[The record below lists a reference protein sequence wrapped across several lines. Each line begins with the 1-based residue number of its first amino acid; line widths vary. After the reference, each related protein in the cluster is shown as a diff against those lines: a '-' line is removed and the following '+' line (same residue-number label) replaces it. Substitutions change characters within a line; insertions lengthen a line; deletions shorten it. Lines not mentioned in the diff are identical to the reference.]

1 MGGQREGKSTGH
13 ICIGLLAHVDAGKTT
28 LAEGLLYTGGRIRR
42 LGRVDHQDAFLDNFH
57 LERERGITIFSK
69 QAQLTWEG
77 LDITLLD
84 TPGHVDFS
92 AEMERTL
99 QVIDYGVLV
108 ISGSDGV
115 QGHVQTLWRLLG
127 QYGIPVFLF
136 VNKMDQ
142 PDTDK
147 DRLLGELRA
156 KLGDGCLEF
165 GPEAEGGGEAWLE
178 ELSMCDEALLEEYL
192 ETGELADISV
202 AGAIAR
208 RHVFPC
214 YFGSALH
221 MEGLGE
227 LLDGIRRFALC
238 PEYSQEFGARVYKI
252 SRDASGNRLTHLK
265 VTGGVLRVKMPV
277 SNAGSAGA
285 EAEIWEEKVNQIRIY
300 GGGQF
305 EAVDEVEAGGICAV
319 TGLDRTFAGQ
329 GLGRES
335 SNEIPVLVPVLTY
348 GLVLP
353 EGSDAVKVLGQLRK
367 LEEEEPQ
374 LHVVWQRAA
383 NGRSGEAQNDS
394 ASEKGVPVGKGAS
407 AGGGLL
413 AGKRHVP
420 EIHVQV
426 MGEVQ
431 IEVLKRLIS
440 ERFGLDVEFTDG
452 QILYKETIA
461 DTVEGIGHFEPL
473 RHYAEVHLLLEP
485 GEPGSGLQFAS
496 SCSEDVLDRNWQRLV
511 LTHLEERTH
520 PGVLTGSPVTDMKIT
535 LLTGRSHI
543 KHTEGGDFRQATYRA
558 LRQGLMQSRS
568 VLLEPVMAFTLEV
581 PAGQV
586 GRAMSDI
593 QRMCGQFDPPETDGE
608 YAILKGSAPAST
620 IGSYQSEVNAYT
632 RGLGRFSCIL
642 KGYEPC
648 HDTEQVM
655 EQFGYDPEAD
665 VENPASSVF
674 CAHGAGFVVP
684 WDQVPEYAHVESGW
698 RGEAGGGTGEAD
710 GPCREGSGFGED
722 GTGRNGLRPVGEG
735 QRYGAGGGMAG
746 VEGNE
751 VRPTGE
757 GVPGRGVTAAAGR
770 KRAAEGRKQPASDYI
785 TQEEI
790 EEIFTRTYG
799 KSSRDYEPYRYH
811 QQNTGR
817 AASGDGGTSDS
828 TDSSGLADSPQGT
841 GRQAGS
847 GRSSGSGAKRA
858 PEDGQR
864 PSGRKG
870 ADEPGRKEEYLLVD
884 GYNIIFAWEDLH
896 DLAEANI
903 DSARDRLM
911 DVCSNYQGFAGC
923 TLILVFDAY
932 KVKGNTGSVQKYH
945 NIYVV
950 YTKEAETADQYI
962 EKTVHEIGRKHRVT
976 VATSDRLEQM
986 IIWGDGAVRLSAM
999 GFREAV
1005 EEASAQVREH
1015 VRRQETARNRP
1026 FEGLEL

>member
-1 MGGQREGKSTGH
+1 MGGQTEGKSTGH

-99 QVIDYGVLV
+99 QVLDYGILV

-147 DRLLGELRA
+147 DKLLGELRA
-156 KLGDGCLEF
+156 KLGDGCQEF
-165 GPEAEGGGEAWLE
+165 GPEAESGGESWLE

-221 MEGLGE
+221 MKGLEE

-238 PEYSQEFGARVYKI
+238 PEYPEEFSARVYKI
-252 SRDASGNRLTHLK
+252 SRDVAGNRLTHLK

-285 EAEIWEEKVNQIRIY
+285 ESEVWEEKVNQLRIY
-300 GGGQF
+300 GGAQY
-305 EAVDEVEAGGICAV
+305 EAVEAVEAGGICAV
-319 TGLDRTFAGQ
+319 TGLDKTFAGQ
-329 GLGRES
+329 GLGREGR
-335 SNEIPVLVPVLTY
+335 NELPILVPVLTY

-374 LHVVWQRAA
+374 LHVVWQRAV
-383 NGRSGEAQNDS
+383 GS
-394 ASEKGVPVGKGAS
+394 AS
-407 AGGGLL
+407 
-413 AGKRHVP
+413 

-461 DTVEGIGHFEPL
+461 GAVEGIGHFEPL

-496 SCSEDVLDRNWQRLV
+496 ACSEDVLDRNWQRLV

-520 PGVLTGSPVTDMKIT
+520 PGVLTGSPVTDMRIT
-535 LLTGRSHI
+535 LLTGRAHI

-558 LRQGLMQSRS
+558 LRQGLMQSES

-581 PAGQV
+581 PAGQM

-593 QRMCGQFDPPETDGE
+593 QRMCGRFDAPETDGE
-608 YAILKGSAPAST
+608 YAVLKGSAPAST
-620 IGSYQSEVNAYT
+620 IRSYQSEVNAYT
-632 RGLGRFSCIL
+632 RGLGRFSCSL
-642 KGYEPC
+642 QGYEPC

-684 WDQVPEYAHVESGW
+684 WDQVPAYAHVESGW
-698 RGEAGGGTGEAD
+698 QGEAVDSAAEGDGESGAGAD
-710 GPCREGSGFGED
+710 GRQSVGD
-722 GTGRNGLRPVGEG
+722 GRP
-735 QRYGAGGGMAG
+735 G
-746 VEGNE
+746 V
-751 VRPTGE
+751 
-757 GVPGRGVTAAAGR
+757 AAGR
-770 KRAAEGRKQPASDYI
+770 RRAADDRRESASDYI

-799 KSSRDYEPYRYH
+799 KSNRDYTPYRYH
-811 QQNTGR
+811 QQNTGW
-817 AASGDGGTSDS
+817 AAPKDGGASEAERT
-828 TDSSGLADSPQGT
+828 TEAGHQSPV
-841 GRQAGS
+841 RW
-847 GRSSGSGAKRA
+847 
-858 PEDGQR
+858 
-864 PSGRKG
+864 
-870 ADEPGRKEEYLLVD
+870 DEVKKEEYLLVD

-896 DLAEANI
+896 ALAEVNI

-986 IIWGDGAVRLSAM
+986 IIWGDGAVRLSAA

>member
-1 MGGQREGKSTGH
+1 MGGQTEGKSTGH

-99 QVIDYGVLV
+99 QVLDYGILV

-127 QYGIPVFLF
+127 QYRIPVFLF

-147 DRLLGELRA
+147 DKLLGELRA
-156 KLGDGCLEF
+156 KLGDGCQEF
-165 GPEAEGGGEAWLE
+165 GPEAESGGESWLE

-221 MEGLGE
+221 MKGLEE

-238 PEYSQEFGARVYKI
+238 PEYPEEFSARVYKI
-252 SRDASGNRLTHLK
+252 SRDAAGNRLTHLK

-285 EAEIWEEKVNQIRIY
+285 ESEVWEEKVNQLRIY
-300 GGGQF
+300 GGAQY
-305 EAVDEVEAGGICAV
+305 EAVEAVEAGGICAV
-319 TGLDRTFAGQ
+319 TGLDKTFAGQ
-329 GLGRES
+329 GLGREGR
-335 SNEIPVLVPVLTY
+335 NELPVLVPVLTY

-374 LHVVWQRAA
+374 LHVVWQRA
-383 NGRSGEAQNDS
+383 
-394 ASEKGVPVGKGAS
+394 VGS
-407 AGGGLL
+407 
-413 AGKRHVP
+413 VS

-461 DTVEGIGHFEPL
+461 GAVEGIGHFEPL

-496 SCSEDVLDRNWQRLV
+496 ACSEDVLDRNWQRLV

-520 PGVLTGSPVTDMKIT
+520 PGVLTGSPVTDMRIT
-535 LLTGRSHI
+535 LLTGRAHI

-558 LRQGLMQSRS
+558 LRQGLMQSES

-593 QRMCGQFDPPETDGE
+593 QRMCGRFDAPETDGE
-608 YAILKGSAPAST
+608 YAVLKGSAPAST
-620 IGSYQSEVNAYT
+620 IRSYQSEVNAYT
-632 RGLGRFSCIL
+632 RGLGRFSCSL
-642 KGYEPC
+642 QGYEPC

-698 RGEAGGGTGEAD
+698 RGEAGAGTGEEDESRQA
-710 GPCREGSGFGED
+710 GSGFEEGRGDRDDYGHVVD
-722 GTGRNGLRPVGEG
+722 GA
-735 QRYGAGGGMAG
+735 YHGAGGGMAG
-746 VEGNE
+746 AGGNGS
-751 VRPTGE
+751 RPAGA
-757 GVPGRGVTAAAGR
+757 GMPPGGVTAAAGR
-770 KRAAEGRKQPASDYI
+770 KRAADGRKQSASDYI

-799 KSSRDYEPYRYH
+799 KSSRDYAPYRYH

-817 AASGDGGTSDS
+817 AASGDGGTSGSADG
-828 TDSSGLADSPQGT
+828 SGPTDSPQGA

-847 GRSSGSGAKRA
+847 GRSSGPGAKRA
-858 PEDGQR
+858 PEGGQG

-870 ADEPGRKEEYLLVD
+870 ADAPGRKEEYLLVD

-896 DLAEANI
+896 ALAEVNI

-986 IIWGDGAVRLSAM
+986 IIWGDGAVRLSAA

>member
-1 MGGQREGKSTGH
+1 MKQ
-13 ICIGLLAHVDAGKTT
+13 A
-28 LAEGLLYTGGRIRR
+28 
-42 LGRVDHQDAFLDNFH
+42 
-57 LERERGITIFSK
+57 LERAK
-69 QAQLTWEG
+69 KN
-77 LDITLLD
+77 
-84 TPGHVDFS
+84 
-92 AEMERTL
+92 
-99 QVIDYGVLV
+99 GV
-108 ISGSDGV
+108 
-115 QGHVQTLWRLLG
+115 
-127 QYGIPVFLF
+127 
-136 VNKMDQ
+136 
-142 PDTDK
+142 
-147 DRLLGELRA
+147 E
-156 KLGDGCLEF
+156 
-165 GPEAEGGGEAWLE
+165 
-178 ELSMCDEALLEEYL
+178 
-192 ETGELADISV
+192 
-202 AGAIAR
+202 
-208 RHVFPC
+208 
-214 YFGSALH
+214 
-221 MEGLGE
+221 E

-238 PEYSQEFGARVYKI
+238 PEYPRDFGARVYKI

-277 SNAGSAGA
+277 GNAGSAGA
-285 EAEIWEEKVNQIRIY
+285 ESEVWEEKVNQLRIY
-300 GGGQF
+300 SGAQY
-305 EAVDEVEAGGICAV
+305 EAADAVEAGGICAV
-319 TGLDRTFAGQ
+319 TGLDKTFAGQ

-335 SNEIPVLVPVLTY
+335 RNEMPVLVPVLTY

-353 EGSDAVKVLGQLRK
+353 EGSDTVKVLGQLRK

-374 LHVVWQRAA
+374 LHVVWQKA
-383 NGRSGEAQNDS
+383 
-394 ASEKGVPVGKGAS
+394 
-407 AGGGLL
+407 AGGMS
-413 AGKRHVP
+413 

-440 ERFGLDVEFTDG
+440 ERFGLDVGFTDG
-452 QILYKETIA
+452 RILYKETIA
-461 DTVEGIGHFEPL
+461 RAVEGIGHFEPL

-496 SCSEDVLDRNWQRLV
+496 ACSEDVLDRNWQRLV

-520 PGVLTGSPVTDMKIT
+520 PGVLTGSPITDMRIT
-535 LLTGRSHI
+535 LLTGRAHI

-558 LRQGLMQSRS
+558 LRQGLMQSES

-593 QRMCGQFDPPETDGE
+593 QRMCGRFDPPETEGE
-608 YAILKGSAPAST
+608 HAVLKGSAPAST
-620 IGSYQSEVNAYT
+620 IRSYQSEVNAYT

-648 HDTEQVM
+648 HDAEQVM
-655 EQFGYDPEAD
+655 ERFGYDPEAD

-674 CAHGAGFVVP
+674 CAHGAGVIVP
-684 WDQVPEYAHVESGW
+684 WEEVAEYAHVESGW
-698 RGEAGGGTGEAD
+698 KGEARAGGAEGDMGSCSFGGNESGGTGAETDGRQAD
-710 GPCREGSGFGED
+710 GDR
-722 GTGRNGLRPVGEG
+722 RL
-735 QRYGAGGGMAG
+735 GMAKADDRR
-746 VEGNE
+746 ES
-751 VRPTGE
+751 
-757 GVPGRGVTAAAGR
+757 
-770 KRAAEGRKQPASDYI
+770 ASDYI

-799 KSSRDYEPYRYH
+799 KSSRDYMPYRYH

-817 AASGDGGTSDS
+817 MVREEDE
-828 TDSSGLADSPQGT
+828 SSGLADSISKRT
-841 GRQAGS
+841 G
-847 GRSSGSGAKRA
+847 SSS
-858 PEDGQR
+858 PEDG
-864 PSGRKG
+864 GRKR
-870 ADEPGRKEEYLLVD
+870 AAASERKEEYLLVD

-896 DLAEANI
+896 ALAELNI

-911 DVCSNYQGFAGC
+911 DICSNYQGYAGC

-986 IIWGDGAVRLSAM
+986 IIWGDGAARLSAA
-999 GFREAV
+999 GFRETMEKA
-1005 EEASAQVREH
+1005 AAQVREH